1 MPFSVS
7 VQHPFSRGHVEIN
20 STNPLLRP
28 IVDLRTGSNPVDLT
42 LLVEAFRYARKIVAT
57 DAIQELV
64 PTELLPGA
72 NVTSDEAILAYAK
85 SSASTMFHPSG
96 TSAMMPRELGGVV
109 DSSLRV
115 YGVRNLRVVDASII
129 PLIPATHIVS
139 TVYAIAE
146 KVC

>member
-1 MPFSVS
+1 M
-7 VQHPFSRGHVEIN
+7 
-20 STNPLLRP
+20 
-28 IVDLRTGSNPVDLT
+28 
-42 LLVEAFRYARKIVAT
+42 AT

-72 NVTSDEAILAYAK
+72 NVTSDEDILAYAK

-115 YGVRNLRVVDASII
+115 YGVKNLRVVDASII